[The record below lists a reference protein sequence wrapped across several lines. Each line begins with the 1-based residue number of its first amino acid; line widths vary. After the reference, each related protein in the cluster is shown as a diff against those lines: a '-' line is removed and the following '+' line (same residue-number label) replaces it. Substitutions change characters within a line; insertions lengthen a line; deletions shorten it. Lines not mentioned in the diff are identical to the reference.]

1 MRRFLDFIFFG
12 RENRSN
18 GKIGKAKDY
27 SSIYKCNFKVDNMM
41 LFFSNILAIYY
52 PNLFSSEEIKALIIH
67 VPFSLL
73 QEKEI
78 QDLVY
83 FVSL

>member
-1 MRRFLDFIFFG
+1 
-12 RENRSN
+12 
-18 GKIGKAKDY
+18 
-27 SSIYKCNFKVDNMM
+27 M